1 MFFLIYFVWKF
12 TTFVGEGEDVVNFK
26 KCSTFGGNA
35 HYLFLIIYYNTT
47 WCDVLIVQLYVSL
60 NY

>member
-1 MFFLIYFVWKF
+1 
-12 TTFVGEGEDVVNFK
+12 VGEGEDVVNFK

-47 WCDVLIVQLYVSL
+47 
-60 NY
+60 